1 MMSNH
6 ELTAKI
12 RELRELRR
20 MADEIAAEI
29 DGITDSIKQHMD
41 AAQVDTLSGNDW
53 KVTYKAVTSSRLDT
67 SALKKAMPDIAERF
81 TKQTTTRRFLIA

>member
-1 MMSNH
+1 VSHIELSN
-6 ELTAKI
+6 AVA
-12 RELRELRR
+12 ELRELRR

-41 AAQVDTLSGNDW
+41 AAQGDTLSGNDW
-53 KVTYKAVTSSRLDT
+53 KVTYKAVTSSRPDT
-67 SALKKAMPDIAERF
+67 TALKKALPDIAERF